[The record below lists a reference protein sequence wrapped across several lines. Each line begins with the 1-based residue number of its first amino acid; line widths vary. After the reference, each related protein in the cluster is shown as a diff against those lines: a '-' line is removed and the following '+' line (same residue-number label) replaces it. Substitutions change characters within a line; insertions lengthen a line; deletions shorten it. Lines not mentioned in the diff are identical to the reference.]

1 MIFSWEVILSVN
13 GRGRWSTTIYLFTEH
28 LCKCYMVKWCRVIV
42 LKPPMMKLFSQE
54 LKQMYY
60 VDLNAVI
67 TTGTN
72 FLILQITS
80 TCESEPESL
89 WK

>member
-1 MIFSWEVILSVN
+1 
-13 GRGRWSTTIYLFTEH
+13 
-28 LCKCYMVKWCRVIV
+28 MVKWCRVI
-42 LKPPMMKLFSQE
+42 LFWNHRMKLFSQE

-67 TTGTN
+67 TTVTN

-80 TCESEPESL
+80 TCESERV
-89 WK
+89 